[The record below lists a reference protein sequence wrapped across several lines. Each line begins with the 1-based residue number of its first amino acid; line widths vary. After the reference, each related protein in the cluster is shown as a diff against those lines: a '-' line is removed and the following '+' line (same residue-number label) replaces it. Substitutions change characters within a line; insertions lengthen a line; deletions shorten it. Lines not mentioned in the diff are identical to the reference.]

1 MKKKVLTVLCAAM
14 VAASCFAA
22 GTGTASAAHKHSYSC
37 TVIRPVLCDVN
48 GINRYTCSCGYSYE
62 KQVPMPG
69 HRYSETVLKEPSC
82 ISKGTVRKSC
92 TVCGS
97 TYTGSIPKAAHQ
109 YVTSGSITKC
119 RTCGKE
125 ISSGSVSEIRTPETK
140 PAHTASDVSGRPSPF
155 VI

>member
-22 GTGTASAAHKHSYSC
+22 ETGTASAAHKHSYRC

-97 TYTGSIPKAAHQ
+97 TYTGSIQRLH
-109 YVTSGSITKC
+109 
-119 RTCGKE
+119 
-125 ISSGSVSEIRTPETK
+125 ISM
-140 PAHTASDVSGRPSPF
+140 
-155 VI
+155 